1 MRVCVYCGNG
11 TIRQDWRQ
19 SVQQFECQKKTN
31 IFCLLSFLLV
41 IWQWETISKVIQPLQ
56 NPFYKSTAA
65 CVFVCIVAMG
75 LLGEI
80 GVKAFNN
87 LSAGRKRLSSSF
99 FLLPLSIL
107 LGVLL
112 SWVIPVPQ
120 GTSIIIVEFSNQ
132 STFGH
137 AFRISF
143 MFA

>member
-1 MRVCVYCGNG
+1 MGLLGKIGVKAFNNLSAR
-11 TIRQDWRQ
+11 
-19 SVQQFECQKKTN
+19 KKKN
-31 IFCLLSFLLV
+31 IFCLLFFLRV

-112 SWVIPVPQ
+112 SWIIPVLK
-120 GTSIIIVEFSNQ
+120 GTSIFIVEFSNQ
-132 STFGH
+132 PTFGH
-137 AFRISF
+137 ALKISL